1 MNFPKPTFALALFAP
16 LLLCA
21 CQYIPFFSPSPE
33 DTAAETPAA
42 EESVSEAAAPVA
54 PAPVAVAPVAVPKAT
69 IAPGQP
75 GYIKQQAK
83 IGEATMA
90 VKAELDN
97 FAQTHVRRAN
107 ATIKPNRSKA
117 EVNKEKGVY
126 VARYLEVDPDTLTTE
141 IYPST
146 GQGSTYIGHVVYLEK
161 TYECIGDTKM
171 QAENGTFKQTRAR
184 RIREITRY
192 SKGAWVY

>member
-1 MNFPKPTFALALFAP
+1 MNFPKPTFAFALFAP

-33 DTAAETPAA
+33 DAATETPTA
-42 EESVSEAAAPVA
+42 EESVSEEAVVVA
-54 PAPVAVAPVAVPKAT
+54 PAPVAVAPVAPKPT

-90 VKAELDN
+90 VKAQLDN
-97 FAQTHVRRAN
+97 FALSHVKRAN
-107 ATIKPNRSKA
+107 ATIKPNRSRA
-117 EVNKEKGVY
+117 EVNKEKGMY
-126 VARYLEVDPDTLTTE
+126 VARYLEVDADTLTTE

-161 TYECIGDTKM
+161 TYESIGDTKM
-171 QAENGTFKQTRAR
+171 QAESGTFKQTRAR